1 MLCYFHGCYNTLKAS
16 IAYKCGCNAISAPSC
31 ASQRKIR
38 PRDISGTRDGEGKI
52 GGASYLVWLE
62 CRGLGLDHDALVD
75 LFVDKAHLALNDGE
89 MFGSGGEGF
98 MRLNAGTT
106 RATLRRAL
114 DAIALAV
121 RSL

>member
-1 MLCYFHGCYNTLKAS
+1 M
-16 IAYKCGCNAISAPSC
+16 
-31 ASQRKIR
+31 
-38 PRDISGTRDGEGKI
+38 
-52 GGASYLVWLE
+52 WLD

-75 LFVDKAHLALNDGE
+75 LFVDKAHLALDDGE

-106 RATLRRAL
+106 RGTLRRAL
-114 DAIALAV
+114 DALALAV

>member
-1 MLCYFHGCYNTLKAS
+1 MPFQRPPAPLNAKSDHGTSPALET
-16 IAYKCGCNAISAPSC
+16 G
-31 ASQRKIR
+31 R
-38 PRDISGTRDGEGKI
+38 GKI
-52 GGASYLVWLE
+52 GGASYLVWLD

-75 LFVDKAHLALNDGE
+75 LFVDKAHLALDDGE

-106 RATLRRAL
+106 RARLRRAL
-114 DAIALAV
+114 DALALAV